1 GWVITMVNRQNVGK
15 SEAQAAMPG
24 QRMVPRISIH
34 GFCEDPATG
43 AALQKAGSDRRL
55 AKAHIGVQLGGIAA
69 AIEYYSGQVTPNLL
83 IIETRLSGDAA
94 LAELDRLA
102 NVCDPLTKVVVVGHT
117 NDVPLYRALMQRG
130 ASEYLLAPVDP
141 LQLIDVIAN
150 LYVKPDAKPIG
161 RVIAFIGARGGAGAS
176 SLAHNIGWCM
186 AEELR
191 IGTMLIDFDLA
202 FGTVGLD
209 FNDDPGQ
216 GVQDALQAPERLDD
230 VLLERLLTKH
240 GTYLTLFTAPV
251 LLDRELG
258 GGIDAY
264 EAVLDAARRSS
275 PCVILD
281 LPSIWDEKIKALLIG
296 ADDIIVVTTPDLAAL
311 RNAKNIVEYLRLNRP
326 NDPLPQL
333 VLNQVGMPK
342 RPEIH
347 VKDYSETIGYEPVQ
361 TVPFD
366 AQGFGVS
373 ANNGQMMA
381 EMGQKG
387 PAVDALRAMAHRLC
401 GRKVPEAPAT
411 PVEVTSS
418 KLKAFWKGIVQG

>member
-1 GWVITMVNRQNVGK
+1 MVNKRNV
-15 SEAQAAMPG
+15 EQTETQAVMAG
-24 QRMVPRISIH
+24 QRTVPRISIH
-34 GFCEDPATG
+34 GFCEDSATG

-83 IIETRLSGDAA
+83 IVETRLSGAAA

-176 SLAHNIGWCM
+176 SLTHNIGWCM

-191 IGTMLIDFDLA
+191 ISTMLIDFDLA
-202 FGTVGLD
+202 FGTLGLD

-240 GTYLTLFTAPV
+240 GSYLTLFTAPV

-258 GGIDAY
+258 GGVDAY
-264 EAVLDAARRSS
+264 EAVLDAARRTS
-275 PCVILD
+275 PYVLLD
-281 LPSIWDEKIKALLIG
+281 LPNVWDEKVKALLIG
-296 ADDIIVVTTPDLAAL
+296 ADDIVVVATPDLAAL
-311 RNAKNIVEYLRLNRP
+311 RNAKNIIEYLRINRP

-333 VLNQVGMPK
+333 VLNQVGTPK
-342 RPEIH
+342 RPEIQA
-347 VKDYSETIGYEPVQ
+347 KDFSKTIGYEPVNV
-361 TVPFD
+361 VPFD

-373 ANNGQMMA
+373 ANNGQMLA

-387 PAVDALRAMAHRLC
+387 PAVDALRAMAYRLS
-401 GRKVPEAPAT
+401 GRKNAHVAVKAAETAGN
-411 PVEVTSS
+411 
-418 KLKAFWKGIVQG
+418 KLKAFWKGIAQG